1 MTLEATWYEYSPYL
15 YLAGGLVSISNR
27 SSSISV
33 ISGIL
38 LLIASVTI
46 LRMRWIYRKNMALQ
60 RERDERMKRVAKRKL
75 EKPTITL
82 ADEDE
87 LI

>member
-1 MTLEATWYEYSPYL
+1 MSIEATWYEYSPYL
-15 YLAGGLVSISNR
+15 YTVGGLVSISNNG
-27 SSSISV
+27 SYISI
-33 ISGIL
+33 ISGVML
-38 LLIASVTI
+38 LVASVTI
-46 LRMRWIYRKNMALQ
+46 FRMRWIYRKNALLQ

-87 LI
+87 L